1 MNGHLGEQVAAFVDG
16 QLDYPRREKA
26 LEHLSGCAGCRAA
39 VDQERWVKARVQTLP
54 GAEPSADLL
63 SSLSR
68 VQVESPML
76 VPPTETSGYW
86 HFPQSRARRSGLM
99 LASAGTVAA
108 GFLGLAYTVGGT
120 TVADHDPVSPPV
132 DRFSTEFAGTESS
145 TPFSDPAVDVFSVIG
160 NRASPGG
167 R

>member
-1 MNGHLGEQVAAFVDG
+1 MNGHLGAQVAAFVDG

-26 LEHLSGCAGCRAA
+26 LEHLSWCAGCRAA
-39 VDQERWVKARVQTLP
+39 VEQERWVKARVQTLP

-68 VQVESPML
+68 VQVESPL
-76 VPPTETSGYW
+76 PVQPTEPPGYW
-86 HFPQSRARRSGLM
+86 HLPLTRARRNGLM
-99 LASAGTVAA
+99 LAGAGTVAA

-132 DRFSTEFAGTESS
+132 DRFSTKFAGTESS

-160 NRASPGG
+160 NRASSG
-167 R
+167 RR